1 MAAPARDPN
10 GVRRH
15 IPMAT
20 RIGTVEFICDQAG
33 LGKRLTFRKMFG
45 EYALYLD
52 GKVVALICDDQL
64 YLKPTPEGL
73 KSLGSVSE
81 APPYPGAK
89 NHYLLSSVLD
99 DPDRLSAALLVTARA
114 LPAPR
119 PKAAR
124 SGQKSAPEAKKRKA
138 PK

>member
-1 MAAPARDPN
+1 
-10 GVRRH
+10 
-15 IPMAT
+15 MAT

-33 LGKRLTFRKMFG
+33 LGKRLSSKKMFG

-52 GKVVALICDDQL
+52 GKVVALVCDDQL

-73 KSLGSVSE
+73 KCLGSVPE

-89 NHYLLSSVLD
+89 NHYLLSSVID
-99 DPDRLSAALLVTARA
+99 DPDRLSEALRVTARA
-114 LPAPR
+114 LPEAR

-124 SGQKSAPEAKKRKA
+124 SSSKVAPKAKKRKA

>member
-1 MAAPARDPN
+1 
-10 GVRRH
+10 
-15 IPMAT
+15 MAT

-33 LGKRLTFRKMFG
+33 LGKRLAFRKMFG

-73 KSLGSVSE
+73 KCLGSVSE

-89 NHYLLSSVLD
+89 NFYLLSSELD
-99 DPDRLSAALLVTARA
+99 DPDQLSEALRVTARA
-114 LPAPR
+114 LPEPR

-124 SGQKSAPEAKKRKA
+124 SSSKAVPKTKRRRV